1 VPKIVAITRSVS
13 SSIAR
18 CELTYLA
25 RAPIDFARAVAQHA
39 RYEAA
44 LAALGCTVVWLPEAP
59 DLPDAVFV
67 EDAAVVLDRIAVVT
81 RPGAASRRPETA
93 SVAAELARWR
103 ALRTIEAP
111 GTLDGGDVLRVGA
124 RLFVGRTGRSNADG
138 IAQLARFAAE
148 DGLEVVPVEV
158 RGCLH
163 LKSAASEF
171 APGRL
176 LVQPEWLDL
185 APFAG
190 LDLLPVDPS
199 EPSAANVLR
208 VGPGLLVAA
217 AYPRTRAR
225 IEAEGIAVQTVDA
238 SELAKAEGALTCCS
252 LIVTQSV

>member
-1 VPKIVAITRSVS
+1 MPKIVAITRGVS
-13 SSIAR
+13 PSIAR
-18 CELTYLA
+18 CELTHLA
-25 RAPIDFARAVAQHA
+25 REPIDGARAAVQHA

-44 LAALGCTVVWLPEAP
+44 LAGLGCTVERLTEAP

-67 EDAAVVLDRIAVVT
+67 EDAAVILDRIAIVT

-93 SVAAELARWR
+93 SVAAALARYR
-103 ALRTIEAP
+103 VLRTIEAP

-124 RLFVGRTGRSNADG
+124 RLFVGRTARSNADG

-148 DGLEVVPVEV
+148 DGLEVVPVDV

-163 LKSAASEF
+163 LKSAATEF

-176 LVQPEWLDL
+176 LIQPDWLDL

-190 LDLLPVDPS
+190 LDLLPVDPG

-208 VGPGLLVAA
+208 VGSGLIVAA

-225 IEAEGIAVQTVDA
+225 IEGEGITVQTVDA

-252 LIVTQSV
+252 LIVTPSA

>member
-1 VPKIVAITRSVS
+1 VPQIVAITRSVS
-13 SSIAR
+13 PSIVH
-18 CELTYLA
+18 CELTHLAREPIDLA
-25 RAPIDFARAVAQHA
+25 RAAAQHA

-44 LAALGCTVVWLPEAP
+44 LAALGCTVERLPDAP

-93 SVAAELARWR
+93 SVAAALARYR
-103 ALRTIEAP
+103 ALRAIEAP
-111 GTLDGGDVLRVGA
+111 GTLDGGDVLRVGT
-124 RLFVGRTGRSNADG
+124 RLFVGRTGRSNAAG

-148 DGLEVVPVEV
+148 DGLTVVPVEV
-158 RGCLH
+158 SGCLH
-163 LKSAASEF
+163 LKSAVTEF

-190 LDLLPVDPS
+190 LDRLPVDPA

-225 IEAEGIAVQTVDA
+225 LEAEGIAVQVVDA

-252 LIVTQSV
+252 LIVTPSA

>member
-1 VPKIVAITRSVS
+1 MTS
-13 SSIAR
+13 
-18 CELTYLA
+18 
-25 RAPIDFARAVAQHA
+25 
-39 RYEAA
+39 
-44 LAALGCTVVWLPEAP
+44 
-59 DLPDAVFV
+59 
-67 EDAAVVLDRIAVVT
+67 
-81 RPGAASRRPETA
+81 
-93 SVAAELARWR
+93 SVAAALARWR

-111 GTLDGGDVLRVGA
+111 GTLDGGDVLRVGG

-148 DGLEVVPVEV
+148 EGLTVVPVAV

-163 LKSAASEF
+163 LKSAVTEF

-190 LDLLPVDPS
+190 LDLLPVDPG
-199 EPSAANVLR
+199 EPNAANALR

-225 IEAEGIAVQTVDA
+225 IEAEGITVQTVDA

-252 LIVTQSV
+252 LIVTQSA

>member
-1 VPKIVAITRSVS
+1 MPGIVAITRGVS
-13 SSIAR
+13 PSLAR
-18 CELTYLA
+18 CELTHLA
-25 RAPIDFARAVAQHA
+25 REPIDPARAAAQHA
-39 RYEAA
+39 AYEAA
-44 LAALGCTVVWLPEAP
+44 LAALGCTLERLPIEP
-59 DLPDAVFV
+59 ELPDAVFV

-93 SVAAELARWR
+93 SVAAALARHR

-124 RLFVGRTGRSNADG
+124 RLFVGRTGRSNAEG
-138 IAQLARFAAE
+138 IAQFARFAAE
-148 DGLEVVPVEV
+148 DGLEVVPVPV

-163 LKSAASEF
+163 LKSAVTEF

-176 LVQPEWLDL
+176 LVQPEWIDL

-190 LDLLPVDPS
+190 LDLLPVDPA

-208 VGPGLLVAA
+208 VGAGLLTAA

-225 IEAEGIAVQTVDA
+225 LEAEGIALRVVDA

-252 LIVTQSV
+252 LLVPVS